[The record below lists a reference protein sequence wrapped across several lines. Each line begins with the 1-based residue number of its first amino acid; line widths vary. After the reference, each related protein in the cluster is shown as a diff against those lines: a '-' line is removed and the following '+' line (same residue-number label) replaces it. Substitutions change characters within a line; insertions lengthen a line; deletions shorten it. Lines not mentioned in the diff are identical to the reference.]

1 MAKFALDK
9 TYINWLKELKTKI
22 ATTQIK
28 AAIAVHQALILLY
41 FDMGKMIVERQANT
55 NWGDALIQQVAK
67 DLKTEFPDVAGFSR
81 SNLYAMKQFYLFYK
95 DTPEFVHQVGG
106 QIPWRHHVLI
116 LQKTKRIE
124 VAIFYIRATLENNWS
139 RNILSIQIETNLYER
154 QGAAIHNFERT
165 LPAPQSDLARETL
178 KDPYIFDFLTLEK
191 NIQEVD
197 FERQLVAH
205 ITQFLLEL
213 GKGFAFIG
221 RQYEIKVGKKDYR
234 IDLLF
239 YHTKLHAYIVLE
251 LKMGEFQPEY
261 IGKLNFYLS
270 AVDDMLKSSNDQ
282 PTIGILLCKN
292 KDKIEVEYALRD
304 IHKPIGVSE
313 FRFNEL
319 PDNIKSLMP
328 TVTEL
333 ENELFGFNN
342 MRSVGDDR

>member
-1 MAKFALDK
+1 
-9 TYINWLKELKTKI
+9 
-22 ATTQIK
+22 
-28 AAIAVHQALILLY
+28 
-41 FDMGKMIVERQANT
+41 MGKMIVERQANT

-67 DLKTEFPDVAGFSR
+67 DLKTEFPAVAGFSR

-95 DTPEFVHQVGG
+95 DAPEFVQQLVG
-106 QIPWRHHVLI
+106 QIPWGHHIVI
-116 LQKTKRIE
+116 LQKTKHIE
-124 VAIFYIRATLENNWS
+124 IAIFYIRAILENNWS
-139 RNILSIQIETNLYER
+139 RNILVIQIETNLYER

-191 NIQEVD
+191 NIQEID

-239 YHTKLHAYIVLE
+239 YHTKLHAYIVVE

-270 AVDDMLKSSNDQ
+270 AVDDMLKSGNDQ

-342 MRSVGDDR
+342 MRSVGDDC

>member
-1 MAKFALDK
+1 
-9 TYINWLKELKTKI
+9 
-22 ATTQIK
+22 
-28 AAIAVHQALILLY
+28 
-41 FDMGKMIVERQANT
+41 MGKMIVERQANT

-67 DLKTEFPDVAGFSR
+67 DLKTEFPAVAGFSR

-95 DTPEFVHQVGG
+95 DAPEFVQQLVG
-106 QIPWRHHVLI
+106 QIPWGHHIVI
-116 LQKTKRIE
+116 LQKTKHIE
-124 VAIFYIRATLENNWS
+124 IAIFYIRAILENNWS
-139 RNILSIQIETNLYER
+139 RNILGIQIETNLYER

-191 NIQEVD
+191 NIQEID

-239 YHTKLHAYIVLE
+239 YHTKLHAYIVVE

-270 AVDDMLKSSNDQ
+270 AVDDMLKSGNDQ

-342 MRSVGDDR
+342 MRSVGDDC